1 MVSSNSRLTPS
12 GLPFAWLDGQRFDL
26 TLVAPC
32 HSEHS
37 LSNQNSE
44 PSPISAKFFASDPQL
59 DIDQSFSDGTPKRST
74 RASAQPESVFVSALI
89 FSSNG
94 SLELEVCSSE
104 PVSNVFLPLL
114 VPEVATAKPGTS
126 SLTKLC
132 LTGIFVAAN
141 GWIWSPPE
149 PDQLKIRTCPSL

>member
-1 MVSSNSRLTPS
+1 MSS
-12 GLPFAWLDGQRFDL
+12 A
-26 TLVAPC
+26 
-32 HSEHS
+32 
-37 LSNQNSE
+37 
-44 PSPISAKFFASDPQL
+44 
-59 DIDQSFSDGTPKRST
+59 
-74 RASAQPESVFVSALI
+74 
-89 FSSNG
+89 
-94 SLELEVCSSE
+94 
-104 PVSNVFLPLL
+104 FLPLL